1 MSEEMKLKPCPFCG
15 EIPEVDEYFSPP
27 PEIILSCKNNK
38 CTVSP
43 RVTIQVKTFPNPD
56 GTTFRPLFKESMP
69 DLIKLWNTRSPEPR
83 QGVDWEQEY
92 SDAFRVAYKGI
103 LSDEIIEGSIA
114 WNVDFIKRHVRFTL
128 PAEVRWPELKEAFGQ
143 NTFKDGL
150 CHGYNR
156 AVNDCKQALDKI
168 LLDNGLQ
175 RN

>member
-1 MSEEMKLKPCPFCG
+1 MSEEMKLKPYTNSDLSNIAMQG
-15 EIPEVDEYFSPP
+15 IKISP
-27 PEIILSCKNNK
+27 L
-38 CTVSP
+38 
-43 RVTIQVKTFPNPD
+43 RVLATYANPD
-56 GTTFRPLFKESMP
+56 NWKQDYNGPNGSCQWVWIGPVICAFELAQWGVESC
-69 DLIKLWNTRSPEPR
+69 PEPR